1 MQLQSFKTTISAEQ
15 LKPVIELPENFAGQ
29 MLEIIIRPLKKNI
42 SFFKPGLT
50 HPTPSLPSNQGR
62 VKNLRVF
69 SSPD

>member
-42 SFFKPGLT
+42 SFFKHDQKNGK
-50 HPTPSLPSNQGR
+50 PS
-62 VKNLRVF
+62 
-69 SSPD
+69 